1 MTWLL
6 LALAADLSGI
16 WTGQV
21 TTRGGIQDVTIK
33 LEQRGTNPHGA
44 KVTGKLYDDRGSS
57 PISEGRAV
65 GDVVIFVVAVQ
76 EQSGNQINDTRLRF
90 TGTLRDGVLE
100 LARDRES
107 STIAGNSG
115 GVFQRSS
122 AKQLLKLKRMY

>member
-6 LALAADLSGI
+6 SLCFVADLTGI

-21 TTRGGIQDVTIK
+21 TTRLGTQDVTFK
-33 LEQRGTNPHGA
+33 LEQQGTRI
-44 KVTGKLYDDRGSS
+44 TGKLYDDRGSS
-57 PISEGRAV
+57 PISEGKAV

-76 EQSGNQINDTRLRF
+76 EQNGNQINDTRLRY

-100 LARDRES
+100 LAKDRES

-115 GVFQRSS
+115 GVFQKSGT
-122 AKQLLKLKRMY
+122 KQLLKLKRLD

>member
-6 LALAADLSGI
+6 LALAADLAASLSGI

-21 TTRGGIQDVTIK
+21 TTRGGTQDVTLK
-33 LEQRGTNPHGA
+33 LEQQGTRL
-44 KVTGKLYDDRGSS
+44 TGKLYGDRGSS

-65 GDVVIFVVAVQ
+65 GNVVIFVVAVQ

-90 TGTLRDGVLE
+90 TGTWRDGELE

-115 GVFQRSS
+115 GVFQKAS
-122 AKQLLKLKRMY
+122 AKQIIKLKRVY

>member
-6 LALAADLSGI
+6 LALATDLAASLSGI

-21 TTRGGIQDVTIK
+21 TTRGGTQDVTIK
-33 LEQRGTNPHGA
+33 LEQRGTT
-44 KVTGKLYDDRGSS
+44 VTGKLYDDRGSS

-65 GDVVIFVVAVQ
+65 GDVVIFVVSVQ

>member
-6 LALAADLSGI
+6 SLAFAADLTGI

-21 TTRGGIQDVTIK
+21 TTRLGPQDVTLK
-33 LEQRGTNPHGA
+33 LEQQGT
-44 KVTGKLYDDRGSS
+44 KITGKLYDDRGSS
-57 PISEGRAV
+57 PISEGKAV
-65 GDVVIFVVAVQ
+65 GDIVIFVVAVQ

-122 AKQLLKLKRMY
+122 VKQMLKLKRLY

>member
-6 LALAADLSGI
+6 SLCLAADLTGI
-16 WTGQV
+16 WTGQIK
-21 TTRGGIQDVTIK
+21 TRLGTQDVTIK
-33 LEQRGTNPHGA
+33 LEQQGTRL
-44 KVTGKLYDDRGSS
+44 TGKLYDDRGSS
-57 PISEGRAV
+57 PISEGKAV

-76 EQSGNQINDTRLRF
+76 EQNGNQINDTRLRY
-90 TGTLRDGVLE
+90 TGTVRDGVLE

-122 AKQLLKLKRMY
+122 AKQIIKLQRLY

>member
-6 LALAADLSGI
+6 SLCFAADLTGI
-16 WTGQV
+16 WTGQIS
-21 TTRGGIQDVTIK
+21 TRLGTQDVTIK
-33 LEQRGTNPHGA
+33 LEQQGT

-57 PISEGRAV
+57 PISEGKAV

-76 EQSGNQINDTRLRF
+76 EQNGNQINDTRLRY
-90 TGTLRDGVLE
+90 TGTLHDDVLE

-122 AKQLLKLKRMY
+122 AKQIIKLKRLY

>member
-6 LALAADLSGI
+6 LALAAELSGI

-21 TTRGGIQDVTIK
+21 TTRGGTQDVTLK
-33 LEQRGTNPHGA
+33 LEQQGSR
-44 KVTGKLYDDRGSS
+44 VTGKLYDDRGSS
-57 PISEGRAV
+57 PISEGKAV

-90 TGTLRDGVLE
+90 TGTLKDGVLE
-100 LARDRES
+100 LVRDRES

-115 GVFQRSS
+115 GVFQKAS
-122 AKQLLKLKRMY
+122 AKQVLKLKRLY

>member
-21 TTRGGIQDVTIK
+21 TTRGGTQDVTLK
-33 LEQRGTNPHGA
+33 LEQQGTRI
-44 KVTGKLYDDRGSS
+44 TGKLYDDRGSS
-57 PISEGRAV
+57 PISEGKAV

-76 EQSGNQINDTRLRF
+76 EQNGNQINDTRLRF
-90 TGTLRDGVLE
+90 AGTLRDGVLE

-122 AKQLLKLKRMY
+122 AKQLVKLKRLY

>member
-6 LALAADLSGI
+6 LALAADVSGI

-21 TTRGGIQDVTIK
+21 TTRGGKQDVTIK
-33 LEQRGTNPHGA
+33 LEQQGTRL
-44 KVTGKLYDDRGSS
+44 TGKLYDDRGSS
-57 PISEGRAV
+57 PISEGKAV
-65 GDVVIFVVAVQ
+65 GDVVIFVVTMQ

-115 GVFQRSS
+115 SVFQRSS
-122 AKQLLKLKRMY
+122 AKQLLKLKRLD

>member
-1 MTWLL
+1 MIALL
-6 LALAADLSGI
+6 FLAADLTGI

-21 TTRGGIQDVTIK
+21 TTRGGVQDVTIK
-33 LEQRGTNPHGA
+33 LEQQGT
-44 KVTGKLYDDRGSS
+44 KLTGKLYDDRGSWA
-57 PISEGRAV
+57 ISEGKTV

-76 EQSGNQINDTRLRF
+76 EQSGNQINDTRLRY

-122 AKQLLKLKRMY
+122 AKQLLKLKRLY

>member
-6 LALAADLSGI
+6 LALAADLAAGLSGI

-21 TTRGGIQDVTIK
+21 TTRGGTQDVTIK
-33 LEQRGTNPHGA
+33 LEQHGST
-44 KVTGKLYDDRGSS
+44 VTGKLYDDRGSS

-122 AKQLLKLKRMY
+122 AKQLLKLKRIY

>member
-6 LALAADLSGI
+6 SLCLAADLTGI

-21 TTRGGIQDVTIK
+21 STRLGPQDVTLK
-33 LEQRGTNPHGA
+33 LEQSGT

-57 PISEGRAV
+57 PVSEGKAV
-65 GDVVIFVVAVQ
+65 GDTVIFVVLVQ

-90 TGTLRDGVLE
+90 TGTLKDGVLE
-100 LARDRES
+100 LVRDRES

-115 GVFQRSS
+115 GVFQRNNG
-122 AKQLLKLKRMY
+122 KQILKLTRLD

>member
-6 LALAADLSGI
+6 SLAFAADLTGI

-21 TTRGGIQDVTIK
+21 TTRLGPQDVTLK
-33 LEQRGTNPHGA
+33 LEQQGT

-57 PISEGRAV
+57 PISEGKAV
-65 GDVVIFVVAVQ
+65 GDIVIFVVAVQ

-90 TGTLRDGVLE
+90 TGTMRDGVLE

-122 AKQLLKLKRMY
+122 VKQMLKLKRLY

>member
-1 MTWLL
+1 MIALL
-6 LALAADLSGI
+6 FLAADLTGI

-21 TTRGGIQDVTIK
+21 TTRLGVQDVTIK
-33 LEQRGTNPHGA
+33 LEQQGTRL
-44 KVTGKLYDDRGSS
+44 TGKLYDDRGSS
-57 PISEGRAV
+57 VISEGKAV
-65 GDVVIFVVAVQ
+65 GDVAIFVVAVQ
-76 EQSGNQINDTRLRF
+76 EQSGNQINDTRLRY

-122 AKQLLKLKRMY
+122 AKQLLKLKRLY

>member
-21 TTRGGIQDVTIK
+21 TTRGGTQDVTLK
-33 LEQRGTNPHGA
+33 LEQQGTRI
-44 KVTGKLYDDRGSS
+44 TGKLYDDRGSS
-57 PISEGRAV
+57 PISEGKAV

-76 EQSGNQINDTRLRF
+76 EQNGNQINDTRLRF
-90 TGTLRDGVLE
+90 AGTLRDGVLE

-122 AKQLLKLKRMY
+122 AKQLLKLKRLY

>member
-6 LALAADLSGI
+6 LALAADLTASLSGI

-21 TTRGGIQDVTIK
+21 TTRGGTQDVTIQ
-33 LEQRGTNPHGA
+33 LEQRGTT
-44 KVTGKLYDDRGSS
+44 VTGKLYDDRGSS
-57 PISEGRAV
+57 AISEGRAV
-65 GDVVIFVVAVQ
+65 GDIVIFVVAMQ
-76 EQSGNQINDTRLRF
+76 EQSGNQINDTRMRY

>member
-6 LALAADLSGI
+6 LALAADLAASLSGI

-21 TTRGGIQDVTIK
+21 TTRGGTQDVTLK
-33 LEQRGTNPHGA
+33 LEQQGTRL
-44 KVTGKLYDDRGSS
+44 TGKLYGDRGSS

-65 GDVVIFVVAVQ
+65 GNVVIFVVAVQ

-90 TGTLRDGVLE
+90 TGTWRDGELE

-115 GVFQRSS
+115 SVFQKAS
-122 AKQLLKLKRMY
+122 AKQIIKLKRVY

>member
-21 TTRGGIQDVTIK
+21 TTRGGTQDVTIK
-33 LEQRGTNPHGA
+33 LEQRGTT
-44 KVTGKLYDDRGSS
+44 VTGKLYDDRGSS

-90 TGTLRDGVLE
+90 TGTLRDGVLD

-107 STIAGNSG
+107 
-115 GVFQRSS
+115 
-122 AKQLLKLKRMY
+122 

>member
-6 LALAADLSGI
+6 LALAADLTGI
-16 WTGQV
+16 WTGQI
-21 TTRGGIQDVTIK
+21 TTRGGTQDVTLK
-33 LEQRGTNPHGA
+33 LEQQGTR
-44 KVTGKLYDDRGSS
+44 VTGKLYDDRGSS
-57 PISEGRAV
+57 PVSEGKAV

-76 EQSGNQINDTRLRF
+76 EQNGNQINDTRLRF
-90 TGTLRDGVLE
+90 TGTLRHGELE

-122 AKQLLKLKRMY
+122 SKQLIKLHRLVP

>member
-6 LALAADLSGI
+6 LAFAAELSGI

-21 TTRGGIQDVTIK
+21 TTRGGTQDVTLK
-33 LEQRGTNPHGA
+33 LEQQGSR
-44 KVTGKLYDDRGSS
+44 VTGKLYDDRGSS
-57 PISEGRAV
+57 PISEGKAV

-90 TGTLRDGVLE
+90 TGTLKDGVLE
-100 LARDRES
+100 LVRDRES

-115 GVFQRSS
+115 GVFQKAS
-122 AKQLLKLKRMY
+122 AKQVLKLKRLY

>member
-1 MTWLL
+1 MIALL
-6 LALAADLSGI
+6 FLAADLTGI

-21 TTRGGIQDVTIK
+21 TTRGGVQDVTIK
-33 LEQRGTNPHGA
+33 LEQQGT
-44 KVTGKLYDDRGSS
+44 KLTGKLYDDRGSS
-57 PISEGRAV
+57 AISEGKTV

-76 EQSGNQINDTRLRF
+76 EQSGNQINDTRLRY

-122 AKQLLKLKRMY
+122 AKQLLKLKRLY

>member
-6 LALAADLSGI
+6 SLVLAADLTGI

-21 TTRGGIQDVTIK
+21 TTRLGPQDVTLK
-33 LEQRGTNPHGA
+33 LEQQGA

-65 GDVVIFVVAVQ
+65 GDAVIFVVAVQ

-90 TGTLRDGVLE
+90 AGTLKDGVLE

-122 AKQLLKLKRMY
+122 AKQILKLKRLY

>member
-6 LALAADLSGI
+6 SLAFAADLTGI

-21 TTRGGIQDVTIK
+21 TTRLGPQDVTLK
-33 LEQRGTNPHGA
+33 LEQQGT

-57 PISEGRAV
+57 PISEGKAV
-65 GDVVIFVVAVQ
+65 GDIVIFVVAVQ

-90 TGTLRDGVLE
+90 TGALRDGVLE

-122 AKQLLKLKRMY
+122 VKQMLKLKRLY

>member
-6 LALAADLSGI
+6 LALAADLAASLSGI

-21 TTRGGIQDVTIK
+21 TTRGGTQDVTLK
-33 LEQRGTNPHGA
+33 LEQQGTRL
-44 KVTGKLYDDRGSS
+44 TGKLYGDRGSS
-57 PISEGRAV
+57 PISEGRTV

>member
-6 LALAADLSGI
+6 SLAFAADLTGI

-21 TTRGGIQDVTIK
+21 TTRLGPQDVTLK
-33 LEQRGTNPHGA
+33 LEQQGT

-57 PISEGRAV
+57 PISEGKAV
-65 GDVVIFVVAVQ
+65 GDIVIFVVAVQ

-122 AKQLLKLKRMY
+122 VKQMLKLKRLY

>member
-1 MTWLL
+1 MIAWLF
-6 LALAADLSGI
+6 LAADLTGI

-21 TTRGGIQDVTIK
+21 TTRGGVQDVTIK
-33 LEQRGTNPHGA
+33 LEQQGT
-44 KVTGKLYDDRGSS
+44 KLTGKLYDDRGSS
-57 PISEGRAV
+57 AISEGKTV

-76 EQSGNQINDTRLRF
+76 EQSGNQINDTRLRY
-90 TGTLRDGVLE
+90 TGSLRDGTLE

-122 AKQLLKLKRMY
+122 AKQLLKLKRLY